1 MRIDKSQVECL
12 KSLIISIVPEA
23 KVYLFGSRVDDDKK
37 GGDIDLLILAN
48 RRLDFKDKAKIE
60 MGFFSTFGEQKLD
73 LVSFEFSQQDSF
85 KQIALSKGVEL

>member
-37 GGDIDLLILAN
+37 GGDIDLRILAN

-60 MGFFSTFGEQKLD
+60 MGFFSKFGEQKLD

>member
-12 KSLIISIVPEA
+12 KFLIKSIVPEA

-60 MGFFSTFGEQKLD
+60 MGFFSAFGEQKLD
-73 LVSFEFSQQDSF
+73 LVSFVFSQQDSF